1 MKPGNK
7 GKSAEIDDNFNM
19 EKKIKKGG
27 FVSRDI
33 AQAQERVKV
42 AAAKALE
49 RREKREAK
57 KKEKEIE
64 VDAES
69 AGIEDELFNDLL
81 HAYKTSKNTN
91 GEKGRARLVKM
102 MANDKDFK
110 FAMKELLRLA
120 SAAKVARIKTKEN
133 GGGNGNVTTFV
144 ILKGL
149 HDEVVMTAER
159 ANSDIDLDQIRDAVN
174 PTSEP
179 KIAYEPEIE
188 RPEG

>member
-33 AQAQERVKV
+33 AQAQERVAA

-64 VDAES
+64 VDVES

-91 GEKGRARLVKM
+91 GEKGRTRLVKM